1 MGKLTVE
8 SIINIYG
15 SGVKEIKTY
24 NEAKRA
30 KTEEFLQVEPVA
42 FGLSDE
48 PDVLRIYIDKESTE
62 ASLDGTLEARTTGNY
77 TTPRNKKPVFVWKI
91 ATLAYTNICTWEI

>member
-42 FGLSDE
+42 FSLSDE
-48 PDVLRIYIDKESTE
+48 PDVLRIYIDKES
-62 ASLDGTLEARTTGNY
+62 AAACLLFWQFRPGLRLFFPVLRTHKQITG
-77 TTPRNKKPVFVWKI
+77 
-91 ATLAYTNICTWEI
+91 

>member
-30 KTEEFLQVEPVA
+30 KTEENRKKRYLH
-42 FGLSDE
+42 
-48 PDVLRIYIDKESTE
+48 LR
-62 ASLDGTLEARTTGNY
+62 R
-77 TTPRNKKPVFVWKI
+77 
-91 ATLAYTNICTWEI
+91 

>member
-62 ASLDGTLEARTTGNY
+62 ASLDGTLEENIVEKEY
-77 TTPRNKKPVFVWKI
+77 VFTELDRKSVV
-91 ATLAYTNICTWEI
+91 